1 MGSNS
6 SDRPSSSVSSFA
18 SAAASGGSLKRS
30 RNRTPQNP
38 LRSTTKRKSPFADFG
53 SYMAEKNR
61 KLGAQFRAD
70 AASVS
75 SLGSDGAPVD
85 SEEDKGVFRGVSIF
99 VDGFTIPSSQELRG
113 YMLRHGGRFE
123 NYFSRDTVTH
133 IICSNLPNS
142 KMRNLRAFSHGLPV
156 VRPEWV
162 LHSLAANRLLS
173 CLSKLQQ
180 DHVIGKQ
187 AIACFVEV
195 PSLCKLA
202 CSSWV
207 NICEWR
213 AQQMDTLWAPYQ
225 LVHGAC
231 KQQKLSTYFRHQS
244 ISTSSDAKGSI
255 NHDEEI
261 KVGQNH
267 SVVPTDG
274 QTSEC
279 GGISIQVGDVAC
291 LKSEEFSQARDAN
304 QEPSASDMVHSTLTD
319 PNFVENYF
327 KVNSRLHFIGTWRN
341 RYRQRFSKL
350 LTGVKSSN
358 ENLKC
363 HSTKQKTAIIHIDM
377 DCFFVSVII
386 RNFPDLVHKPVAV
399 CHSDNPRGT
408 AEISSANYVA
418 RNFGVKAG
426 IFVRDAKVCCPNLVI
441 LPYDFEAY
449 QEVAEQFYNI
459 LHKHCSKVQALSCDE
474 AFLDVTECD
483 VDPEDIALAIRKEI
497 AETTRCTASAGIAE
511 NLLLARLATRSAKPN
526 GQRFLPSEKV
536 ELHIDALV
544 VEDYLN
550 DLPVMELPGIGYATH
565 EKLKK
570 RQIQTCGQMRMTQKE
585 GLQKDFGEK
594 IGDMLWNYC
603 RGIDNRNVGEVQ
615 EAKSIGAE
623 VNWGIRFND
632 MTDVGFELE
641 LYYTST
647 GYSECKALISV
658 ISKCYAWMPL
668 THLQVKK
675 RKQGAAEPLKFMGCG
690 DCQNMSR
697 SITVPIAIDNEA
709 ALLRIAK
716 KFLSSFHIDVKEV
729 RGIGLHLTKLESAKI
744 TRKGRENIAVWLSS
758 PMHAT
763 RSKCKQISQSD
774 KQCDNGDFL
783 FSSGPPES
791 GDLDSSHKLDQD
803 KPTLLFQDA
812 GSNCSSIKGA
822 DCVRP
827 IRSSVLPPLQDLD
840 IDVVR
845 NLPTEIILEM
855 DVLYKG
861 ELSDLISKSKG
872 NNCLTHVCSSTVS
885 LIDAS
890 TNSADAGISDA
901 HIDSVKLGL
910 DSKDK
915 GKMPICE
922 NVESISYVD
931 QVTMEPKL
939 FDLMPASLSQA
950 DASVFEQMPE
960 DVKADVHGLLP
971 LHREL
976 KVSKDFYT
984 CFDFP
989 SCVQFPDPHLKTHLW
1004 SGDPPWWVEK
1014 FNTSKNILLNVI
1026 SRHAKS
1032 SKDIRLSSILQSVA
1046 PFLLPVCELSNEVY
1060 AEAICWLHELLAQY
1074 IVLKIGSDIEEI
1086 YNCFCF
1092 LKRISPS
1099 SKILLLVYNSALP
1112 LFQVSAWNFDV
1123 LFILTFLMFSCL
1135 LGSIKVFSVMFGL
1148 SVLIGIWKNGKHVFL
1163 L

>member
-1 MGSNS
+1 M
-6 SDRPSSSVSSFA
+6 
-18 SAAASGGSLKRS
+18 
-30 RNRTPQNP
+30 Q
-38 LRSTTKRKSPFADFG
+38 
-53 SYMAEKNR
+53 
-61 KLGAQFRAD
+61 QF
-70 AASVS
+70 
-75 SLGSDGAPVD
+75 
-85 SEEDKGVFRGVSIF
+85 
-99 VDGFTIPSSQELRG
+99 TQ
-113 YMLRHGGRFE
+113 Y
-123 NYFSRDTVTH
+123 
-133 IICSNLPNS
+133 
-142 KMRNLRAFSHGLPV
+142 AFSHGLPV

-173 CLSKLQQ
+173 
-180 DHVIGKQ
+180 
-187 AIACFVEV
+187 
-195 PSLCKLA
+195 
-202 CSSWV
+202 
-207 NICEWR
+207 
-213 AQQMDTLWAPYQ
+213 WAPYQ

-327 KVNSRLHFIGTWRN
+327 KNSRLHFIGTWRN

-536 ELHIDALV
+536 E
-544 VEDYLN
+544 DYLN

-632 MTDVGFELE
+632 MTDCNHFLIN
-641 LYYTST
+641 L
-647 GYSECKALISV
+647 CKEVSLR
-658 ISKCYAWMPL
+658 
-668 THLQVKK
+668 LQGCGVQGRTVTLKVKK

-1112 LFQVSAWNFDV
+1112 LFQALVNENYGGK
-1123 LFILTFLMFSCL
+1123 LR
-1135 LGSIKVFSVMFGL
+1135 L
-1148 SVLIGIWKNGKHVFL
+1148 SVIQTTDE
-1163 L
+1163 

>member
-173 CLSKLQQ
+173 
-180 DHVIGKQ
+180 
-187 AIACFVEV
+187 
-195 PSLCKLA
+195 
-202 CSSWV
+202 
-207 NICEWR
+207 
-213 AQQMDTLWAPYQ
+213 WAPYQ

-327 KVNSRLHFIGTWRN
+327 KNSRLHFIGTWRN

-526 GQRFLPSEKV
+526 
-536 ELHIDALV
+536 
-544 VEDYLN
+544 EDYLN

-632 MTDVGFELE
+632 MTDCNHFLIN
-641 LYYTST
+641 L
-647 GYSECKALISV
+647 CKEVSLR
-658 ISKCYAWMPL
+658 
-668 THLQVKK
+668 LQGCGVQGRTVTLKVKK

-1112 LFQVSAWNFDV
+1112 LFQALVNENYGGK
-1123 LFILTFLMFSCL
+1123 LR
-1135 LGSIKVFSVMFGL
+1135 L
-1148 SVLIGIWKNGKHVFL
+1148 SVIQTTDE
-1163 L
+1163 

>member
-1 MGSNS
+1 MGSKS
-6 SDRPSSSVSSFA
+6 SDRPSTSVSSFA

-75 SLGSDGAPVD
+75 SLGADGAPVD

-173 CLSKLQQ
+173 
-180 DHVIGKQ
+180 
-187 AIACFVEV
+187 
-195 PSLCKLA
+195 
-202 CSSWV
+202 
-207 NICEWR
+207 
-213 AQQMDTLWAPYQ
+213 WAPYQ

-231 KQQKLSTYFRHQS
+231 KQQKLSTYFHHQR

-255 NHDEEI
+255 NHDEAI

-304 QEPSASDMVHSTLTD
+304 QEPSASNMVHSTLTD

-327 KVNSRLHFIGTWRN
+327 KNSRLHFIGTWRN

-526 GQRFLPSEKV
+526 GQRFLPSEK
-536 ELHIDALV
+536 
-544 VEDYLN
+544 
-550 DLPVMELPGIGYATH
+550 
-565 EKLKK
+565 
-570 RQIQTCGQMRMTQKE
+570 E

-632 MTDVGFELE
+632 MTDCNHFLIN
-641 LYYTST
+641 L
-647 GYSECKALISV
+647 CKEVSLR
-658 ISKCYAWMPL
+658 
-668 THLQVKK
+668 LQGCGVQGRTVTLKVKK
-675 RKQGAAEPLKFMGCG
+675 RKHGAAEPLKFMGCG

-697 SITVPIAIDNEA
+697 SNTVPIAIDNEA

-716 KFLSSFHIDVKEV
+716 KILSSFHIDVKEV

-774 KQCDNGDFL
+774 RQCDNGDFS
-783 FSSGPPES
+783 FSSGAPES

-827 IRSSVLPPLQDLD
+827 IRSSALPPLQDLD

-890 TNSADAGISDA
+890 TNSADTGISDA

-950 DASVFEQMPE
+950 DASVLEQMPE

-1112 LFQVSAWNFDV
+1112 LFQALVNENYGGK
-1123 LFILTFLMFSCL
+1123 LR
-1135 LGSIKVFSVMFGL
+1135 L
-1148 SVLIGIWKNGKHVFL
+1148 SVIQTTDE
-1163 L
+1163 

>member
-1 MGSNS
+1 MQI
-6 SDRPSSSVSSFA
+6 
-18 SAAASGGSLKRS
+18 K
-30 RNRTPQNP
+30 NP
-38 LRSTTKRKSPFADFG
+38 LHEFT
-53 SYMAEKNR
+53 
-61 KLGAQFRAD
+61 
-70 AASVS
+70 AS
-75 SLGSDGAPVD
+75 
-85 SEEDKGVFRGVSIF
+85 
-99 VDGFTIPSSQELRG
+99 
-113 YMLRHGGRFE
+113 
-123 NYFSRDTVTH
+123 N
-133 IICSNLPNS
+133 
-142 KMRNLRAFSHGLPV
+142 
-156 VRPEWV
+156 
-162 LHSLAANRLLS
+162 
-173 CLSKLQQ
+173 
-180 DHVIGKQ
+180 
-187 AIACFVEV
+187 
-195 PSLCKLA
+195 
-202 CSSWV
+202 
-207 NICEWR
+207 
-213 AQQMDTLWAPYQ
+213 
-225 LVHGAC
+225 
-231 KQQKLSTYFRHQS
+231 
-244 ISTSSDAKGSI
+244 
-255 NHDEEI
+255 
-261 KVGQNH
+261 
-267 SVVPTDG
+267 
-274 QTSEC
+274 
-279 GGISIQVGDVAC
+279 
-291 LKSEEFSQARDAN
+291 
-304 QEPSASDMVHSTLTD
+304 MVHSTLTD

-327 KVNSRLHFIGTWRN
+327 KSSRLHFIGTWRN

-350 LTGVKSSN
+350 LAGVKSSN

-363 HSTKQKTAIIHIDM
+363 HSTKKKIAIIHIDM

-426 IFVRDAKVCCPNLVI
+426 MFVRDAKACCPNLVI

-483 VDPEDIALAIRKEI
+483 VDPEDIALVIRKEI
-497 AETTRCTASAGIAE
+497 AETTHCTASAGIAE

-536 ELHIDALV
+536 E
-544 VEDYLN
+544 DYLN
-550 DLPVMELPGIGYATH
+550 DLPVMELPGIGYATL

-585 GLQKDFGEK
+585 ALQKDFGVK

-603 RGIDNRNVGEVQ
+603 RGIDNQNVGEVQ

-632 MTDVGFELE
+632 MTDCNHFLIN
-641 LYYTST
+641 L
-647 GYSECKALISV
+647 CKEVWLR
-658 ISKCYAWMPL
+658 
-668 THLQVKK
+668 LQGCGVQGRTVTLKVKK
-675 RKQGAAEPLKFMGCG
+675 RKEGATEPIKFMGCG
-690 DCQNMSR
+690 DCDNRSR

-709 ALLRIAK
+709 ALLRIVK
-716 KFLSSFHIDVKEV
+716 KIFSSFHIDVREV

-758 PMHAT
+758 MHAT
-763 RSKCKQISQSD
+763 RSKCRQISQSNR
-774 KQCDNGDFL
+774 QCDNGEFP
-783 FSSGPPES
+783 FSCGASES
-791 GDLDSSHKLDQD
+791 GDLDSSHLLDQD

-812 GSNCSSIKGA
+812 GSNCSLIKDA

-827 IRSSVLPPLQDLD
+827 IRSSALPPLQDLD
-840 IDVVR
+840 IDVVK

-861 ELSDLISKSKG
+861 ELSDLIRKSEG

-885 LIDAS
+885 LMDAS
-890 TNSADAGISDA
+890 TNSADAGISDG

-922 NVESISYVD
+922 PCNQELVDPSRNDNPSEKVRVNVSIPENPKNVENISYVD
-931 QVTMEPKL
+931 QVMIEPKL

-950 DASVFEQMPE
+950 DATDLEQLPE

-976 KVSKDFYT
+976 KVSKDSHT
-984 CFDFP
+984 CIDFP
-989 SCVQFPDPHLKTHLW
+989 SCVQFPDPHLKTYLW

-1032 SKDIRLSSILQSVA
+1032 SKDIRLSSSLQSVA
-1046 PFLLPVCELSNEVY
+1046 PLLLPVCELSNEVY

-1074 IVLKIGSDIEEI
+1074 IVLKIGSDIEEL

-1099 SKILLLVYNSALP
+1099 SKFFLQVYNSALP
-1112 LFQVSAWNFDV
+1112 LFQALVNENYGGK
-1123 LFILTFLMFSCL
+1123 LR
-1135 LGSIKVFSVMFGL
+1135 L
-1148 SVLIGIWKNGKHVFL
+1148 SVIQTMDE
-1163 L
+1163 